1 MKKLFYCIAL
11 AVCCAACSE
20 DPVSTPSWTNNP
32 GTTTVVPTADF
43 QIKVQQPLTVVLID
57 KSENANYYRWDFGDG
72 NTSTQ
77 KNPTHKYKGI
87 GVYKVTLTVTSRTGN
102 KSSISKNVTVEAPT
116 KCYFAGV
123 TYKKLSV
130 NNKYI
135 KFKLLD
141 DDVFTTTWVN
151 SVYELISTAN
161 LPYQFTLASPK
172 LMNGLADDDWYVINV
187 YYSNSN
193 SGNGTKLAGFK
204 FYTSQL
210 LSEYP
215 TELNWQAVDGNQ
227 ISCQFIW
234 K

>member
-1 MKKLFYCIAL
+1 MKKIIYCIAL
-11 AVCCAACSE
+11 VVCCTACKE
-20 DPVSTPSWTNNP
+20 DPDSSYYWTNNP
-32 GTTTVVPTADF
+32 SNPSTTPMANFSV
-43 QIKVQQPLTVVLID
+43 KVQQPLTVVLTNN
-57 KSENANYYRWDFGDG
+57 SENAYYYHWDFGDG

-77 KNPTHKYKGI
+77 QNPTHKYNGI
-87 GVYKVTLTVTSRTGN
+87 GVYKITLTVTSQMGN
-102 KSSISKNVTVEAPT
+102 RSSVSKNVTVEAPT

-135 KFKLLD
+135 KFKLID
-141 DDVFTTTWVN
+141 DDLFTTTWVN
-151 SVYELISTAN
+151 STYKLISTAN
-161 LPYQFTLASPK
+161 LPYQFTLSSPV
-172 LMNGLADDDWYVINV
+172 LMNGLADDDWYMINV

-204 FYTSQL
+204 FYTSTL
-210 LSEYP
+210 LSKYP
-215 TELNWQAVDGNQ
+215 TELTWSEVDGNQ